1 MATPIWISSD
11 GDWGNTASW
20 STGSVPVDNDTV
32 VFDGVSSVVSVT
44 GSLNQIG
51 IDLDELQTS
60 PEYSG
65 DIGLPGNPLRLDSFV
80 THRGS
85 GSIYYQADGQINQV
99 FVDSVNL
106 VDAAVLYGTG
116 APYNVIV
123 KKGHVTCSDS
133 MTGLG
138 GIHVFGDKS
147 IVIVEK
153 NGAATV
159 DRIYMTA
166 GFIENN
172 RAISDAESFALISG
186 GVYVHQDGAVSEL
199 HIHGGVVEWNADET
213 LTFVIAGSGLLD
225 FTRSGNAK
233 TVGALVIYPGAEV
246 FTTSQTT
253 ITGTLDYRKEIP

>member
-20 STGSVPVDNDTV
+20 STGSVPVDGDTA
-32 VFDGVSSVVSVT
+32 VFDGINSVVSVT
-44 GSLNQIG
+44 GSLNQAG

-60 PEYSG
+60 PEYTG

-85 GSIYYQADGQINQV
+85 GSLYYQADGQINQV

-106 VDAAVLYGTG
+106 IDAAILFGTG

-138 GIHVFGDKS
+138 AIHVMADKA

-159 DRIYMTA
+159 DRITMTA
-166 GFIENN
+166 GFLENN
-172 RAISDAESFALISG
+172 RALSDADSFAIISG

-213 LTFVIAGSGLLD
+213 LSFALIASGLLD

-233 TVGALVIYPGAEV
+233 TVSAVIIYPGGEM

-253 ITGTLDYRKEIP
+253 VSGLLDFRKEIP